1 MMERALAHLWCD
13 RMSPRPKPAVISV
26 VGVFSTHTRIE
37 MRRAIR
43 HSWLPSVEPANSAT
57 HFVLR
62 GLDLDGMAARNI
74 VLEASA
80 WRDLVLV
87 NASSTLP
94 RSIGPTL
101 TFIRWCA
108 CAPRLHPTA
117 RFIGKY
123 DDDVWGACACVCV
136 CLYDAYISGRHSLH
150 HHVLLSPYSRIEFT
164 STAVNGLAVSAV
176 LRMVLRAIDGNASST
191 QPHSV
196 AKPEGRSPR
205 PPQRRY
211 TVPRT
216 THVHHTVRGALYQR
230 IECTHCAHSAQCACA
245 MRACVCATGEAIV
258 GRLETYHWYFGSTYS
273 LHRLSNLSQ
282 NPSIRCHTPLL
293 VTDCSTVREPLH
305 EKRRW

>member
-211 TVPRT
+211 SPTY
-216 THVHHTVRGALYQR
+216 HTRPPYSTRRFVSAHRMHSLCSQ
-230 IECTHCAHSAQCACA
+230 CT
-245 MRACVCATGEAIV
+245 MCVCYARVCVCHRRGDRGEAGDVPLVLWKHVLTAQALKSISKP
-258 GRLETYHWYFGSTYS
+258 LYTLPY
-273 LHRLSNLSQ
+273 
-282 NPSIRCHTPLL
+282 PSARY
-293 VTDCSTVREPLH
+293 
-305 EKRRW
+305 